1 MIYSF
6 QKYSNITSFLNPGE
20 VSDVNKEFSIPMAS
34 ECKGIKS
41 NSQSEINF
49 TPKCFKC
56 NFCAFGELEEDYK
69 RFINFPIDDSNYF
82 NGELVD
88 LPSASKLNN
97 PTCSLET
104 FTEKN
109 ERSRIQKWEMG
120 ILKNILGE
128 NYKIS
133 EEIMAP
139 SNDDDRAGR
148 IDIGVYNKNDEIILL
163 ETKTTLN
170 DTLNDERFVAQFEK
184 YHNSINASNFDGEYL
199 LCLSIGGYEQE
210 LLPPGL
216 SETADVGNK
225 RARLYNLLNNK
236 SKRIPMISA
245 NAIWC
250 LSTMYINNNIDDI
263 AKKLIQIFKDESN
276 IALLSC
282 GVIRFDKD
290 NEKYE
295 ILPLYKIKVWI

>member
-97 PTCSLET
+97 PTCS
-104 FTEKN
+104 
-109 ERSRIQKWEMG
+109 
-120 ILKNILGE
+120 
-128 NYKIS
+128 
-133 EEIMAP
+133 
-139 SNDDDRAGR
+139 
-148 IDIGVYNKNDEIILL
+148 
-163 ETKTTLN
+163 
-170 DTLNDERFVAQFEK
+170 
-184 YHNSINASNFDGEYL
+184 
-199 LCLSIGGYEQE
+199 
-210 LLPPGL
+210 
-216 SETADVGNK
+216 
-225 RARLYNLLNNK
+225 
-236 SKRIPMISA
+236 
-245 NAIWC
+245 
-250 LSTMYINNNIDDI
+250 
-263 AKKLIQIFKDESN
+263 
-276 IALLSC
+276 
-282 GVIRFDKD
+282 
-290 NEKYE
+290 
-295 ILPLYKIKVWI
+295 